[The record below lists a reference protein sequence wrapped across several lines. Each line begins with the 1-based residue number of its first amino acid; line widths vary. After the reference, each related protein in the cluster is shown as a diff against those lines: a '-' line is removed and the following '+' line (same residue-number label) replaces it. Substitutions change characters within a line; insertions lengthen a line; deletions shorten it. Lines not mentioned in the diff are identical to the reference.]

1 MTNDERIR
9 LVRESTPVIAAI
21 LTNAI
26 YTAEL
31 MYAQK
36 GIKRSRAE
44 ITKEVVASQNELT
57 TALLGE

>member
-9 LVRESTPVIAAI
+9 LVRESAPVIAAI

-26 YTAEL
+26 FTAEL

-36 GIKRSRAE
+36 GIKISRDEVA
-44 ITKEVVASQNELT
+44 KEVVALQNDLT
-57 TALLGE
+57 NALLGE

>member
-9 LVRESTPVIAAI
+9 LVRESAPVIAAI
-21 LTNAI
+21 MTNAI

-31 MYAQK
+31 LYAQK
-36 GIKRSRAE
+36 GIKISRDDI
-44 ITKEVVASQNELT
+44 ITEVVALQSQLT